1 MGLLLT
7 GPVGLAGPAQLARA
21 LALAASAMLASVEA
35 RRGHLFPW
43 TPVFLSLGIGLYFLQ
58 KTEPPVWALWACAGA
73 AAVLALAARRL
84 PELWG
89 PLLIALALV
98 AGGTALAGARAHLV
112 AAPKLDHRVYGA
124 LEGRVL
130 VLDRSISDAPRITL
144 DQVWI
149 ERVPPDQTPRRL
161 RVALHGEGGVTAPP
175 PGARIAMMAH
185 LSPPGAPAEPGGFDF
200 RRHAWFQQIGAVG
213 YANSP
218 AVTLSPPEGGATLL
232 VHRMRMALSDAL
244 RARIPGDQGAFAAA
258 ILTGD
263 RSAMSRDTI
272 QALRDSNLAHL
283 LAISGLHMGLL
294 TGVVFAALRFALAL
308 WPRLALRLPIKKI
321 AAAGALAVGAVY
333 LALSGGNVATERA
346 FVMVAVVLGAVMA
359 DRRALTLRAVALA
372 ALIVLVL
379 TPESLT
385 QAGFQ
390 MSFAATTALIAV
402 FAALRD
408 RPEGGWRPPRWAQGA
423 LAVVISSAVAG
434 AATAPFG
441 AAHFNQVSQFGL
453 IANLASVP
461 LMGLLVMPA
470 AVAAACLA
478 PFGLAVLGLEPM
490 RWGIAWILWV
500 AERVAGLDGAVWP
513 VPAPGPAV
521 LPLIAVGALFVM
533 LWTGRARALGLVP
546 ILAAFALWSA
556 VERPALLIADSG
568 GLMGAMGSEGRALSK
583 PSGEGF
589 VALSWLENDGDS
601 ADQAMAVA
609 RPGLNGARGEQ
620 EATVAGQRVT
630 LITGRGWADRI
641 APACMRGWVVV
652 PQYVDDP
659 PAGCRVFDR
668 AALARTGALALFP
681 GADGPRLVTARGVA
695 GDRLWAQ

>member
-7 GPVGLAGPAQLARA
+7 EAVGSAGTARMPA
-21 LALAASAMLASVEA
+21 LAVSAVLAAVEA

-58 KTEPPVWALWACAGA
+58 KTEPPVWALWACAGVA
-73 AAVLALAARRL
+73 AALALAARRL

-89 PLLIALALV
+89 PLLIVLALV
-98 AGGTALAGARAHLV
+98 AGGAALAGARAHLV

-149 ERVPPDQTPRRL
+149 EGVRPDETPRRL
-161 RVALHGEGGVTAPP
+161 RVALHGAGGVMAPP

-294 TGVVFAALRFALAL
+294 TGVVFTALRFALAL

-346 FVMVAVVLGAVMA
+346 FIMVAVVLGAVMA

-402 FAALRD
+402 FVALRD
-408 RPEGGWRPPRWAQGA
+408 RPADRWRPPRWAQGA

-521 LPLIAVGALFVM
+521 LPLIALGALWVM

-556 VERPALLIADSG
+556 VARPALLIADSG
-568 GLMGAMGSEGRALSK
+568 GLMGAMGPEGRALSK

-589 VALSWLENDGDS
+589 VALSWLENDGDR
-601 ADQAMAVA
+601 ANQAAAFA
-609 RPGLNGARGEQ
+609 RPGLGGAPGEQ
-620 EATVAGQRVT
+620 EATVAGRRVT
-630 LITGRGWADRI
+630 LITGRGWADRV
-641 APACMRGWVVV
+641 APACARGWVVV
-652 PQYVDDP
+652 PQFLDDA

-668 AALARTGALALFP
+668 AALARTGSLALFP
-681 GADGPRLVTARGVA
+681 GADGPRVVTARGAA